1 MEDDD
6 EYGAKLPKV
15 RLEPETPRS
24 ILTCVDH
31 FAIRSDILKYSSRTR
46 TRSHQL

>member
-31 FAIRSDILKYSSRTR
+31 FAIRSSGTP
-46 TRSHQL
+46 